1 MLASLDLE
9 FIVQEALK
17 RIEEKLSIQVEA
29 SGRHV
34 HLSREDVELLF
45 GSDYKLT
52 KAKELSQVGEYACK
66 ERVTLIGP
74 KGTIKNV
81 VVLGPERKN
90 TQIELSLT
98 DALSLGIKAPIR
110 ESGNIKGSAAIT
122 VATEKS
128 SKDFK
133 EGAIVAKRHIHLCP
147 KDAAFYNVKDKEIV
161 KVKVLSKRPL
171 IFDDV
176 VIRVNENFRTFM
188 HIDYDEANAC
198 GFIKGIRAQ
207 ILK

>member
-1 MLASLDLE
+1 MASLDLE

-17 RIEEKLSIQVEA
+17 RIEEKLSVQVEA

-45 GSDYKLT
+45 GSGYKLT
-52 KAKELSQVGEYACK
+52 KVKELSQVGQYACK

-81 VVLGPERKN
+81 VVLGPEREN

-98 DALSLGIKAPIR
+98 DALSLGVKAPIR
-110 ESGNIKGSAAIT
+110 ESGNIKGSAPIT
-122 VATEKS
+122 IATEKY

-133 EGAIVAKRHIHLCP
+133 EGVIVAKRHIHLCP
-147 KDAAFYNVKDKEIV
+147 KDAAFYNVEDKEIV

-198 GFIKGIRAQ
+198 GFVKGTRAK